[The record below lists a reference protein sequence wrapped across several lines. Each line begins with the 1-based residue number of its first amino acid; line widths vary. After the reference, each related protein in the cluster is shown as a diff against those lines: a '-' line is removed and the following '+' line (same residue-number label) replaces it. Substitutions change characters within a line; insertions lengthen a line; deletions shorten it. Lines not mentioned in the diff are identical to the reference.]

1 MELTLHGTDA
11 SRNRRSTAP
20 GARRAPR
27 AVLTALARAAPLQP
41 LRQGSALTE
50 PLTRSTALLA
60 APTRVRAGE
69 PVEGNSLLTVAGVR
83 HTAFFT
89 SHGPQGPPAAPAALA
104 RASRSRAGDQPRAPL
119 LFTSVNSFPRS
130 PHDAYEVVRA
140 SRELPARCEVPDQ
153 PVEGKPWS
161 WQHDSVTRCSFT
173 S

>member
-1 MELTLHGTDA
+1 MLYVTDAPRTRFFTELMLHGFTDA

-50 PLTRSTALLA
+50 ALTRSTALLA

-89 SHGPQGPPAAPAALA
+89 SHGPQGPPAAPAA
-104 RASRSRAGDQPRAPL
+104 RRAG
-119 LFTSVNSFPRS
+119 
-130 PHDAYEVVRA
+130 E
-140 SRELPARCEVPDQ
+140 
-153 PVEGKPWS
+153 PVEGG
-161 WQHDSVTRCSFT
+161 
-173 S
+173 